1 MRFFL
6 SPPTSHRPSLIV
18 ETHERITPEI
28 QEKLRADM
36 YGRSCANGMLLDSQ
50 TCLVFR
56 DTFEN
61 IGPQSIQ
68 VVLTL
73 RTDDVLSTVRGAT
86 LDDKVQ
92 TWLEL
97 LSASWNHAI
106 PPNQE
111 MAELVYDIVPAAVG
125 TQIQIVGDQR

>member
-1 MRFFL
+1 
-6 SPPTSHRPSLIV
+6 
-18 ETHERITPEI
+18 
-28 QEKLRADM
+28 
-36 YGRSCANGMLLDSQ
+36 MLLDSQ